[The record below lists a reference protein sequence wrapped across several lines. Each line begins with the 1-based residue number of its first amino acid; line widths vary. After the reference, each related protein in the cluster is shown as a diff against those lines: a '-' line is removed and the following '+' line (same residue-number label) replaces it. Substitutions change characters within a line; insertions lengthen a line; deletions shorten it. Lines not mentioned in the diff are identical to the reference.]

1 MALSKLKKF
10 AVAYKEEI
18 ICNPTFA
25 TEVEC
30 GLKCISYLISGELNG
45 LEKDFE
51 FWSSSAAIDLA
62 PKVTLLP
69 T

>member
-10 AVAYKEEI
+10 AVAYKEEV

-30 GLKCISYLISGELNG
+30 GLKCISYLISGNY
-45 LEKDFE
+45 
-51 FWSSSAAIDLA
+51 
-62 PKVTLLP
+62 
-69 T
+69 